1 MKKQLKWVSAVVAT
15 LLFGNISGQVFN
27 PQPRILSDSGFEIG
41 ESVTTIDFDGDGD
54 LDLVIQNHSN
64 VYVKENLGNYNFQLH
79 NLGAVGNFSS
89 SRAYVCMPV
98 DIDND
103 GDIDVIS
110 GGQQLE
116 VFRNDG
122 AWNFSKLQIAPINN
136 VRDFDIEDIDGDGFM
151 DIICGATKSNLGSLI
166 VYFNRSSFGSI
177 AFDELVVA
185 NDFTTETITALAHD
199 MNGDNLPDLICGSA
213 RQPYKLDMFI
223 QDETGNFLRQP
234 ISTTIGGIRTIEA
247 ADLEKD
253 GDIDLL
259 VGTWVNN
266 SIKVLRNVGGN
277 QFNEITLRS
286 NINDPQ
292 GIQAADINLDGKLD
306 VIWSDYDGN
315 VVWEEYTIENGEM
328 IFTPN
333 NLTPFPNN
341 TWGETTDFDL
351 DGDMDYIAIDWISGR
366 HNILL
371 YENTLN
377 DCLVEEKIINGIPNT
392 YVGFPSVFNIE
403 NSDVSTL
410 YTVVR
415 PATGEIVGSEM
426 GNGNTLTIYT
436 DTLVYGSNVF
446 EVYGQKSETCEPI
459 FLFTGSLNAW
469 DTPAEKNIFDPNEIV
484 VAQNPE
490 ISIPE
495 SVFPVDM
502 NNDGMMDFLSTTR
515 GDHKVILHVN
525 LGKFE
530 FDNVVISNQF
540 QGGEDVK
547 AIDMDLDGDMDI
559 VAAFSTSDDLVW
571 FENDGQLN
579 FTPHVI
585 DGNIDH
591 AIHFYA
597 SDIDGDNDID
607 LVASPFTSG
616 NLNLYTNDGNQNFS
630 KRVIASGFGK
640 SEMVVVRDINGDG
653 KKDILYGNAYQGVNS
668 KLVWLKQTTTME
680 FEQILI
686 STNIQSLKGLAIED
700 IDNDG
705 DLDFFTASTED
716 DKIALF
722 RNTGNELFVE
732 ETLISNADGAEHVF
746 TSDMDLD
753 GDQDIVWV
761 SFLDNKIYWQ
771 ENIDGGYN
779 FRPYEISIANAG
791 LVWSEPADFDG
802 DSDLDIVVA
811 SPHGDKISIFKNIL
825 FDCQIEDVNVFTP
838 EQAYFRT
845 SAEVII
851 PLPQEG
857 VTYYLE
863 DESGEISVEGYINT
877 QHENEVVFNTP
888 ELELGTNEFFIYAV
902 HANCEDYLQ
911 TPVIIEGIETPIS
924 FFFQDNY
931 AANSEDFIVP
941 VLINPHDSISG
952 INGKFSY
959 DVSAFS
965 NVYLDTANAP
975 EGHYCESNTDTINGT
990 VNFVWQGADFV
1001 AGHGAEDTAVA
1012 FNFVFVPRDTVG
1024 IFDINLIDHAYHW
1037 TVSHVEGYAIP
1048 FTLYNGTV
1056 ELARFFTLQ
1065 SEFRTINGEMVPDV
1079 HFAFN
1084 GRGGFDTTFVDLA
1097 YYRNERLLPGDF
1109 TFNIAKDADNDPTN
1123 GINVVDITLLRR
1135 HMLQIS
1141 ELSGAQLVAADVN
1154 NDGNQNLSDVLSTK
1168 LIILEILNSFGG
1180 EAWRFAPWNHN
1191 LEDPNALGFEFT
1203 TYLQEDALLDFM
1215 AIKLGDIDGSW
1226 DGPLN
1231 SSKAPIAFDLILGE
1245 KNAEGHIPVY
1255 LPYSMNLTGIQFTLE
1270 TTKGEINIIN
1280 GAMNIQQGNTTEGV
1294 ATGLWE
1300 DASAQGQVFSE
1311 NEPIFYIMTE
1321 GEVNFSD
1328 RFTPCLVATDALE
1341 VSRFGGAAT
1350 TSINENNGLN
1360 QCLDVFPVPAT
1371 NHINVNLCNDVTVT
1385 GYQIITTDGKVISAK
1400 QVDSNSITIE
1410 NADLPAPGVYQLI
1423 IETTNGKAVKPIV
1436 IK

>member
-1 MKKQLKWVSAVVAT
+1 MKNRLQYGLLVVAS
-15 LLFGNISGQVFN
+15 FFIGQLYGTNFN
-27 PQPRILSDSGFEIG
+27 PNPITISSGEFVRG
-41 ESVTTIDFDGDGD
+41 ESVTAADINNDGLEDLILQSNNQTIIKENLGQFNFQSHVIANTNVGMFSMASDIDLDGDLDIVVGSHGAPHKIEWLRNDGNWNFSKILIAEVQNIRSFDIKDVDFNGTPDIICGVGSSLGQVVLFSNNVPTNETFDQIVVGNIGTMSETAFAFDLDQDGD
-54 LDLVIQNHSN
+54 LDLIA
-64 VYVKENLGNYNFQLH
+64 G
-79 NLGAVGNFSS
+79 S
-89 SRAYVCMPV
+89 SRSPYVFNWYEQTDSLIFQEHQISTTLGGIRAV
-98 DIDND
+98 DAADIDND
-103 GDIDVIS
+103 LDID
-110 GGQQLE
+110 
-116 VFRNDG
+116 
-122 AWNFSKLQIAPINN
+122 
-136 VRDFDIEDIDGDGFM
+136 
-151 DIICGATKSNLGSLI
+151 
-166 VYFNRSSFGSI
+166 
-177 AFDELVVA
+177 LVVA
-185 NDFTTETITALAHD
+185 SWDQNKIYLLKNNGNETFETITLSPNGVD
-199 MNGDNLPDLICGSA
+199 MQA
-213 RQPYKLDMFI
+213 VHFV
-223 QDETGNFLRQP
+223 
-234 ISTTIGGIRTIEA
+234 
-247 ADLEKD
+247 
-253 GDIDLL
+253 DIDLDDDL
-259 VGTWVNN
+259 DIAWASHGSNIIGWLENTSTSATFTYISQELPQHYRTTWLDHADLDNDGDQDLF
-266 SIKVLRNVGGN
+266 SIDHQANVGSLVVYEN
-277 QFNEITLRS
+277 FAAPPCSINEIEFEIDSVTYAGLSASVYLKSTEVGVDYYLTDNPETLDRVGGKFGEGE
-286 NINDPQ
+286 
-292 GIQAADINLDGKLD
+292 GIVLTVDFLPAGQTEYFIVAVKNEFCEVVFDQTA
-306 VIWSDYDGN
+306 VFFGN
-315 VVWEEYTIENGEM
+315 EYTLP
-328 IFTPN
+328 T
-333 NLTPFPNN
+333 
-341 TWGETTDFDL
+341 
-351 DGDMDYIAIDWISGR
+351 
-366 HNILL
+366 
-371 YENTLN
+371 
-377 DCLVEEKIINGIPNT
+377 
-392 YVGFPSVFNIE
+392 
-403 NSDVSTL
+403 
-410 YTVVR
+410 
-415 PATGEIVGSEM
+415 
-426 GNGNTLTIYT
+426 
-436 DTLVYGSNVF
+436 
-446 EVYGQKSETCEPI
+446 PI
-459 FLFTGSLNAW
+459 FS
-469 DTPAEKNIFDPNEIV
+469 EIT
-484 VAQNPE
+484 AL
-490 ISIPE
+490 SIPFNNVE
-495 SVFPVDM
+495 AVYSADF
-502 NNDGMMDFLSTTR
+502 NNDGLQDIYATGRDFVKLYINQ
-515 GDHKVILHVN
+515 GGLNFEQVIV
-525 LGKFE
+525 
-530 FDNVVISNQF
+530 F
-540 QGGEDVK
+540 QGFYHGFDVK
-547 AIDMDLDGDMDI
+547 AIDIDKDGFLDIVGTELHSKSMHFFKNNGDLTFTKSLLIPEVRNVRYFEVEDMNGDGNLDVVLASREGHNDVRLYLNDGNLNFTETKLALNTELAHTVKVGDINGDGLKDIVWGNFSELNPKLEWLEQDQNGNYIPHQIQSTINGFISADIADPDNDGDMDI
-559 VAAFSTSDDLVW
+559 VLASVVGNSIFLYINDGNNNFSEKEFSLMERPESVEFVDLDLDGDLDISAVGWTGFVGWFENLGGKNFFEHPIVQSGTGDGPTWSSTSDL
-571 FENDGQLN
+571 
-579 FTPHVI
+579 
-585 DGNIDH
+585 
-591 AIHFYA
+591 
-597 SDIDGDNDID
+597 
-607 LVASPFTSG
+607 
-616 NLNLYTNDGNQNFS
+616 
-630 KRVIASGFGK
+630 
-640 SEMVVVRDINGDG
+640 
-653 KKDILYGNAYQGVNS
+653 
-668 KLVWLKQTTTME
+668 
-680 FEQILI
+680 
-686 STNIQSLKGLAIED
+686 
-700 IDNDG
+700 DNDG
-705 DLDFFTASTED
+705 DLE
-716 DKIALF
+716 
-722 RNTGNELFVE
+722 
-732 ETLISNADGAEHVF
+732 
-746 TSDMDLD
+746 
-753 GDQDIVWV
+753 
-761 SFLDNKIYWQ
+761 
-771 ENIDGGYN
+771 
-779 FRPYEISIANAG
+779 
-791 LVWSEPADFDG
+791 
-802 DSDLDIVVA
+802 IVVA
-811 SPHGDKISIFKNIL
+811 NYLIGVNIY
-825 FDCQIEDVNVFTP
+825 DNTAITCQIEEVNVLAP

-845 SAEVII
+845 STEVII
-851 PLPQEG
+851 PLPQQD
-857 VTYYLE
+857 VTYFLI
-863 DESGEISVEGYINT
+863 DPITSSSIEGTLNSN
-877 QHENEVVFNTP
+877 NEVVFTTP
-888 ELELGTNEFFIYAV
+888 EMELGTNVFEIYAV
-902 HANCEDYLQ
+902 HPNCEGTLQ
-911 TPVIIEGIETPIS
+911 SQVIIEGIETPIS

-941 VLINPHDSISG
+941 VLINAHDSISG

-1001 AGHGAEDTAVA
+1001 AGHGAEDTTVA

-1255 LPYSMNLTGIQFTLE
+1255 LPYGMNLTGIQFTLE

-1385 GYQIITTDGKVISAK
+1385 GYQIITTDGKVISTK

-1423 IETTNGKAVKPIV
+1423 IQTTNGKAVKPIV